1 MTTKTI
7 VVFIGPAGSGKSTTV
22 YAYSKWLYREFSY
35 ETYKVNLDPA
45 ALFIPYEPD
54 YDIRN
59 TVDIDRISKEYG
71 LGPNGSLVK
80 SMDIISSEID
90 DIVHVFKDVDNQFIL
105 IDTPGQMEIFLF
117 RDIAYKL
124 MDSLKKYFRH
134 TVAVFVTD
142 AEIMKRYEDYAFLA
156 IMTVAIQ
163 TRLGVDVIPVV
174 NKIDIANT
182 DKIVGDI
189 ISDIDTITKHLT
201 SQGVYGEMMS
211 NLLNTIA
218 MYTKATRIP
227 KISAKNLLGL
237 EELHRVIHEI
247 TCACGDLT

>member
-1 MTTKTI
+1 
-7 VVFIGPAGSGKSTTV
+7 
-22 YAYSKWLYREFSY
+22 
-35 ETYKVNLDPA
+35 
-45 ALFIPYEPD
+45 
-54 YDIRN
+54 
-59 TVDIDRISKEYG
+59 
-71 LGPNGSLVK
+71 
-80 SMDIISSEID
+80 
-90 DIVHVFKDVDNQFIL
+90 
-105 IDTPGQMEIFLF
+105 
-117 RDIAYKL
+117 
-124 MDSLKKYFRH
+124 
-134 TVAVFVTD
+134 
-142 AEIMKRYEDYAFLA
+142 
-156 IMTVAIQ
+156 
-163 TRLGVDVIPVV
+163 VV